1 LTGAAVGIELPAHEQ
16 NFASRNYSSFVA
28 PLARHYR
35 SSLESPTRIGADTM
49 HTRSITT
56 IPLSAL
62 ALVTLGAAGVAS
74 AAGHPVSLTQDPLVM
89 RLSKDEFRIAFGINA
104 QQCAG
109 RGCNGVI
116 RYRVDWKTEDGT
128 TRSEI
133 RLVSYTVSP
142 SASRAI
148 TVDRQYFD
156 TAEGQHT
163 TDVVKV
169 SVNRITCIDGGESHA
184 AQIASAR

>member
-1 LTGAAVGIELPAHEQ
+1 LIIDLPAHER
-16 NFASRNYSSFVA
+16 NFGSRNNCSFVA
-28 PLARHYR
+28 LLALRYR
-35 SSLESPTRIGADTM
+35 SRLESPTRIGADTM
-49 HTRSITT
+49 RTGSMTST
-56 IPLSAL
+56 LLPAL
-62 ALVTLGAAGVAS
+62 ALVSLGAAGVAS
-74 AAGHPVSLTQDPLVM
+74 AAGQSVSLTQDPLVM
-89 RLSKDEFRIAFGINA
+89 RLSKDEFRIVFGIHA
-104 QQCAG
+104 QQSAG

-128 TRSEI
+128 TRSET
-133 RLVSYTVSP
+133 RLVSYRVSP

-169 SVNRITCIDGGESHA
+169 SVNRITIRTDS
-184 AQIASAR
+184 

>member
-1 LTGAAVGIELPAHEQ
+1 MPAHER
-16 NFASRNYSSFVA
+16 NFGSNNNCSFVA
-28 PLARHYR
+28 SPALSYR
-35 SSLESPTRIGADTM
+35 SALEPATRLGADTTM
-49 HTRSITT
+49 RTRSKTT
-56 IPLSAL
+56 TLPPVL
-62 ALVTLGAAGVAS
+62 ALLSLGVAGVAS
-74 AAGHPVSLTQDPLVM
+74 AAGPPVSLTQDPLVM
-89 RLSKDEFRIAFGINA
+89 RLSKDEFRIVFGIHA
-104 QQCAG
+104 QQSAG

-128 TRSEI
+128 TRSET
-133 RLVSYTVSP
+133 RLVSYRVSP

-169 SVNRITCIDGGESHA
+169 TVNRITIRTDS
-184 AQIASAR
+184 